1 MLSVSTSPPTYRAY
15 VIGVGGRIMD
25 VYELA
30 CDTDERAIQ
39 AARAYVDGRTI
50 ELWTGSAGLLS
61 FRLSSQR
68 ISLLTKEV
76 ADASLLSSR

>member
-39 AARAYVDGRTI
+39 AARAYVDGRAI
-50 ELWTGSAGLLS
+50 ELWD
-61 FRLSSQR
+61 RERR
-68 ISLLTKEV
+68 IAVLPPLEPTDQP
-76 ADASLLSSR
+76 ADQGGG